1 MISTNELVYRFKLE
15 YDKLDSNDYPD
26 LPLPAIL
33 IILNRAIVLYVQKC
47 YGINNTYNIGVE
59 GNQKRMDDLQML
71 IVKDEPSLTYTQ
83 DTLDPLRYVADFS
96 NLTKGKYL
104 HLLRSSSTG
113 NKYKCINSS
122 LYNKQITHDEL
133 DEVLIDPNRSPSFE
147 WQEIPVILSDNK
159 IYGYTDGTF
168 SLNKCFIEYLKYPK
182 EIDLQGY
189 IKFDG
194 TNSANIDSE
203 LPDYVLQDIV
213 TIGVRI
219 AQGNIGNTEGY
230 KISQNEI
237 QNQE

>member
-104 HLLRSSSTG
+104 HLLR
-113 NKYKCINSS
+113 
-122 LYNKQITHDEL
+122 
-133 DEVLIDPNRSPSFE
+133 F
-147 WQEIPVILSDNK
+147 
-159 IYGYTDGTF
+159 
-168 SLNKCFIEYLKYPK
+168 
-182 EIDLQGY
+182 
-189 IKFDG
+189 
-194 TNSANIDSE
+194 
-203 LPDYVLQDIV
+203 
-213 TIGVRI
+213 
-219 AQGNIGNTEGY
+219 
-230 KISQNEI
+230 
-237 QNQE
+237 